1 MIYGK
6 LINRGIFS
14 INSDGNSKIF
24 VIVGVARG
32 GTSVVAGVLD
42 KLGVYMGDGAVAPV
56 FEDTPLSQAFESKK
70 RGVAA
75 EIAARYSANHDHWA
89 WKRPSCIN
97 YLPEVH
103 RALGAPNYIFIYR
116 DLLSIA
122 QRNAISMQSDVMA
135 SMAVAHKQYSKAH
148 EFLSKNRVRAL
159 LLSYEKVMLYPDHF
173 LDQLLAF
180 CGLAPS
186 TQALEAARRFMTH
199 NSPDYLDATRITKAE
214 GVIEQVTAAG
224 VSGWARFVHTHKAP
238 DIELFVN
245 DNPVAKVKAH
255 GQVPGHEGA
264 AVRHAFRF
272 ELSGLLSLRSGDVV
286 RGRVDGEVV
295 DLQNSPFLVQ

>member
-1 MIYGK
+1 MILNGLVNKGVVNYGVGAPS
-6 LINRGIFS
+6 LR
-14 INSDGNSKIF
+14 F
-24 VIVGVARG
+24 VVVGVARG

-70 RGVAA
+70 RGLAA
-75 EIAARYSANHDHWA
+75 EIAKRYSANHDHWA

-135 SMAVAHKQYSKAH
+135 SMAVAQKQYSKAH

-173 LDQLLAF
+173 LDQLVAF

-186 TQALEAARRFMTH
+186 PQALEAARRFMTH

-238 DIELFVN
+238 DIELFIN
-245 DNPVAKVKAH
+245 DIPVAKVKAH
-255 GQVPGHEGA
+255 GQVPGHDGA
-264 AVRHAFRF
+264 AVRHAFQF
-272 ELSGLLSLRSGDVV
+272 ELSGLLSLRPGDVV

-295 DLQNSPFLVQ
+295 DLENSPFLVQ